1 MCFSFF
7 SKFSSKLPKFGKKH
21 KFSKMSFT
29 YIPTEIVRG
38 LFNSLRSSIFKLFM
52 VKTIVFNEAMSP
64 L

>member
-1 MCFSFF
+1 
-7 SKFSSKLPKFGKKH
+7 
-21 KFSKMSFT
+21 MSFT

-38 LFNSLRSSIFKLFM
+38 LFNGLRSSIFKLFM